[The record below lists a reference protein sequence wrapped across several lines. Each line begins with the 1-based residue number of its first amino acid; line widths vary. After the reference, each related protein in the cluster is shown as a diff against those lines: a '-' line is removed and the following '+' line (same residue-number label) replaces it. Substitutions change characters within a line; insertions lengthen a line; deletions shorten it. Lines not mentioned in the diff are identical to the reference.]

1 MIPDHAPVLV
11 RHVAPDRQCMMHALC
26 AMLQHALRNVGSD
39 LPIDEVEQGMQR
51 PIGVPH
57 REDGVVGKSIG
68 LVDVVI
74 QSSVLAIHIHIDAGV
89 DHGVVERGVEHR

>member
-1 MIPDHAPVLV
+1 
-11 RHVAPDRQCMMHALC
+11 MMHALS
-26 AMLQHALRNVGSD
+26 AMLQHALRNVGID

-89 DHGVVERGVEHR
+89 DHGVVERGVEHCHLV

>member
-1 MIPDHAPVLV
+1 
-11 RHVAPDRQCMMHALC
+11 MMHALC
-26 AMLQHALRNVGSD
+26 AMLQHALRNVGID

-68 LVDVVI
+68 LVDVAT
-74 QSSVLAIHIHIDAGV
+74 QPPVLALHTPIHAGV
-89 DHGVVERGVEHR
+89 AHGVAERRHEPR

>member
-1 MIPDHAPVLV
+1 
-11 RHVAPDRQCMMHALC
+11 MMHALC
-26 AMLQHALRNVGSD
+26 AMLQHALRNVGID

-68 LVDVVI
+68 LEDVVI
-74 QSSVLAIHIHIDAGV
+74 
-89 DHGVVERGVEHR
+89 